1 MKRLVVGP
9 LEANCYLLWDPSDSS
24 AVVVDPG
31 DDAQLIEEEIQ
42 NEGLNVLYIINTH
55 GHFDHVGASGHL
67 RKKLGASLAIHPEDV
82 PLLEN
87 AAQQGE
93 YFGVETQAP
102 NGPIGPDVEL
112 SDGMVIEAGSIKR
125 TVLPTPG
132 HTRGGVCLYIEKE
145 GVVFTGDTLFTG
157 SIGRT
162 DLPGGSFDELMRSIR
177 EKLLTLGDTVKVFP
191 GHGPGTTIKEEK
203 LSNPFM
209 TGEQGA

>member
-67 RKKLGASLAIHPEDV
+67 REKLGASLAIHPEDTS
-82 PLLEN
+82 LLEN
-87 AAQQGE
+87 ASQQGK

-112 SDGMVIEAGSIKR
+112 SDGMVIEAGTIKI
-125 TVLPTPG
+125 TVLHTPG

-209 TGEQGA
+209 TGEQGG